1 MRPDQNSLVEVE
13 ELEIFD
19 EFEVEVFLTYLVKP
33 LFTLNI
39 RKPAEH

>member
-13 ELEIFD
+13 ELEIIV
-19 EFEVEVFLTYLVKP
+19 EFEVEVFLKYLVKP

-39 RKPAEH
+39 WKSAEH